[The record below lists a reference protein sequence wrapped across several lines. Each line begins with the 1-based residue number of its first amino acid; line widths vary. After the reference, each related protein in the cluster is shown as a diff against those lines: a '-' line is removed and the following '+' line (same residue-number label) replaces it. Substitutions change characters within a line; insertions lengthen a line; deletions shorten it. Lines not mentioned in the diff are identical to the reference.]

1 PTSGVCGGGAD
12 SFFPHAARK
21 TAAVATV
28 IKRYGTRSTR
38 MERPLCITNGM
49 SAAPERSA
57 TRMRLA
63 ALIEHLNYWTTGY
76 SKSARDLHADGMPRT
91 ADKY

>member
-1 PTSGVCGGGAD
+1 
-12 SFFPHAARK
+12 
-21 TAAVATV
+21 VATV

-49 SAAPERSA
+49 SAAPDPSA

-63 ALIEHLNYWTTGY
+63 AQIEHLNYWTAGDCGIQQA
-76 SKSARDLHADGMPRT
+76 ARNHCADETPRT
-91 ADKY
+91 AAWYFGGNQQVGY